1 MVDPI
6 FIALILILALTTVVL
21 FLAGWNRVYAP
32 LPNPRYPAKD
42 YLPENVKAVRWALG
56 EAEAIVVTRGRQ
68 RAATP
73 SVIFVPGFAEDYR
86 YGLLGLS
93 DWMAETPEFR
103 VTVLV
108 KRGYVNP
115 FFEHDVRL
123 QAFPGDLEEGGEI
136 YRIGEDAAVVR
147 ALIQNDPSQ
156 HVILWGHSQGGA
168 VVQDTMTLTHENN
181 FSLRRDLLEKVQG
194 VVLEGAVLPSSGFS
208 FLVGLP
214 KFKSWV
220 IPGLNF
226 IPIGH
231 FLDDFLIYRARKT
244 LRAIGRPDLL
254 ARLSCLD
261 RCLYRFQRPLVALD
275 NGWSLKEF
283 VREHGRVKILKEL
296 HKEKRLFGLFPSR
309 RDLILDTKE
318 NLRVMRESC
327 EVPADFEGLEGPLMI
342 LDQTHFVSLERPEL
356 AANLLRRIVSGY
368 STPMAKTLVAT
379 PTS

>member
-1 MVDPI
+1 MVVPVV
-6 FIALILILALTTVVL
+6 IAVLTVMVLVAIVL
-21 FLAGWNRVYAP
+21 FIAGWNRINAP

-68 RAATP
+68 SKSTA

-123 QAFPGDLEEGGEI
+123 QKFPGELEDGGEI
-136 YRIGEDAAVVR
+136 YRVGEDAAVVR
-147 ALIQNDPSQ
+147 ALIQNDPSE

-168 VVQDTMTLTHENN
+168 VVQDTMTLTEGDR

-208 FLVGLP
+208 FIVGLP

-231 FLDDFLIYRARKT
+231 FLDDF
-244 LRAIGRPDLL
+244 
-254 ARLSCLD
+254 
-261 RCLYRFQRPLVALD
+261 V
-275 NGWSLKEF
+275 
-283 VREHGRVKILKEL
+283 V
-296 HKEKRLFGLFPSR
+296 
-309 RDLILDTKE
+309 
-318 NLRVMRESC
+318 
-327 EVPADFEGLEGPLMI
+327 
-342 LDQTHFVSLERPEL
+342 
-356 AANLLRRIVSGY
+356 
-368 STPMAKTLVAT
+368 
-379 PTS
+379 

>member
-1 MVDPI
+1 MVVPI
-6 FIALILILALTTVVL
+6 SIALITFLVLVTTLL
-21 FLAGWNRVYAP
+21 FIAGWNRLFAP
-32 LPNPRYPAKD
+32 LPNPRYSARE
-42 YLPENVKAVRWALG
+42 YLPDNVKAVRWSLG
-56 EAEAIVVTRGRQ
+56 EAEALVVTHGRQ
-68 RAATP
+68 GPSTP
-73 SVIFVPGFAEDYR
+73 SIIFVPGFAEDFR

-93 DWMAETPEFR
+93 EWMKDNPQFR
-103 VTVLV
+103 LTVLL

-123 QAFPGDLEEGGEI
+123 QKFPGELEDGDEI
-136 YRIGEDAAVVR
+136 YSIAEDAAVVR
-147 ALIQNDPSQ
+147 ALVRNDPSER
-156 HVILWGHSQGGA
+156 VILWGHSQGGA
-168 VVQDTMTLTHENN
+168 VIQDAVTQRDGSKFT
-181 FSLRRDLLEKVQG
+181 LRRAFLEKVQG
-194 VVLEGAVLPSSGFS
+194 LVLEGAVLPSSGFS

-231 FLDDFLIYRARKT
+231 FLDDFLIYKARKT
-244 LRAIGRPDLL
+244 LKMIGRADLN

-283 VREHGRVKILKEL
+283 VKDHGRVDILKEL
-296 HKEKRLFGLFPSR
+296 HKEKKLFGLFPSR

-318 NLRVMRESC
+318 NLRVIRESC
-327 EVPADFEGLEGPLMI
+327 ELSPDFEGLEGPLMI

-356 AANLLRRIVSGY
+356 AADLARRIFAGQEQVK
-368 STPMAKTLVAT
+368 AKALVLAAT
-379 PTS
+379 T